1 MLIVTQLVWINGE
14 RFNYLTLVYTYEDCT
29 IFRKHPNHVH
39 SKNMITMLYLFDVK
53 LSGTFATMRVL
64 IISIFVLFLLTAA
77 TPICS
82 LSETNVYFESKLH
95 SHRAQNMYR
104 SRVYTQICVFNTQ
117 YELMCLSLYTLPCHH
132 VLYSRFR
139 IYTKLRSMQR
149 SLTQEYGSGLLSC
162 GRSRMKN
169 QWVFSNH
176 NSWTPEYICMYTFFY
191 DLDIYFI
198 VWGYIV

>member
-1 MLIVTQLVWINGE
+1 MLIVTHLVWINGE

-29 IFRKHPNHVH
+29 IFRKQPNHVH

-104 SRVYTQICVFNTQ
+104 SRVYTQICVLILNMNSCAYLYILYHVT
-117 YELMCLSLYTLPCHH
+117 MCYIRDFVYTP
-132 VLYSRFR
+132 S
-139 IYTKLRSMQR
+139 
-149 SLTQEYGSGLLSC
+149 
-162 GRSRMKN
+162 
-169 QWVFSNH
+169 
-176 NSWTPEYICMYTFFY
+176 
-191 DLDIYFI
+191 
-198 VWGYIV
+198 